1 MNIWYERYM
10 KNAVSIETLNRLVAA
25 GKLSRAD
32 VDKMVADRL
41 EQYGY

>member
-10 KNAVSIETLNRLVAA
+10 KNAVNLVTIDKLVAA
-25 GKLSRAD
+25 GKITQEER
-32 VDKMVADRL
+32 DKMVADRL

>member
-1 MNIWYERYM
+1 MTWYEKYM
-10 KNAVSIETLNRLVAA
+10 KNMVSIATLNKLVKA
-25 GKLSRAD
+25 GKLTQSE

>member
-1 MNIWYERYM
+1 MTWYEKYM
-10 KNAVSIETLNRLVAA
+10 INAVSIETLNKLVAA
-25 GKLSRAD
+25 GKLTKAE

>member
-1 MNIWYERYM
+1 MI
-10 KNAVSIETLNRLVAA
+10 NAVSLGTLNKLITA
-25 GKLSRAD
+25 GKLTQVE